1 MRDSLSSP
9 DYGLIVKGG
18 TPYVIHDSHK
28 KVTGGLKL
36 VTSRIKPEDSV
47 KLREATGTV
56 LPDPR
61 FTKDHLENLR
71 SRAAVSRPG
80 HFRDPRR

>member
-1 MRDSLSSP
+1 MFF
-9 DYGLIVKGG
+9 
-18 TPYVIHDSHK
+18 TTVIK

-47 KLREATGTV
+47 KLREAKGTV

-61 FTKDHLENLR
+61 FTKDQLENLR
-71 SRAAVSRPG
+71 ARAESTHRP
-80 HFRDPRR
+80 HK

>member
-1 MRDSLSSP
+1 MSF
-9 DYGLIVKGG
+9 
-18 TPYVIHDSHK
+18 TTVIK

-47 KLREATGTV
+47 KLREVKGTV

-61 FTKDHLENLR
+61 FTKDQLQNL
-71 SRAAVSRPG
+71 SARAVVSRPG